1 MKEPM
6 LTITVLSLD
15 TFECSEC
22 KVHPQEIEI
31 PGEGSF
37 VRCPECG
44 YRRGSSYIL
53 SIVGDIQAGLRDTRP
68 VAKFNLCV
76 TDPDLFPRQVLE
88 TQMKLQKTTFKSQLP
103 ECQ

>member
-1 MKEPM
+1 MEEP
-6 LTITVLSLD
+6 LLIITVLSLD
-15 TFECSEC
+15 IFECSEC

-31 PGEGSF
+31 PGEGLF

-53 SIVGDIQAGLRDTRP
+53 SIVGDIKAGRRDTRP
-68 VAKFNLCV
+68 VARFNLCV

-88 TQMKLQKTTFKSQLP
+88 TEMKLHKTIFKAQLP
-103 ECQ
+103 R